1 VLKFVAMKTM
11 GAQPQYQTDVTASLP
26 SAAALFSILNLSA
39 ARSEISVTVVVSNL
53 WLDRNVANR

>member
-1 VLKFVAMKTM
+1 MKTM